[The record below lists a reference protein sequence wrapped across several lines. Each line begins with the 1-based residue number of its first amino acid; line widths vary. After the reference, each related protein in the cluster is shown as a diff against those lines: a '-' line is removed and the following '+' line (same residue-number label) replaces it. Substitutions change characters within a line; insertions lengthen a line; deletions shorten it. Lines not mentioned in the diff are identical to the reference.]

1 MSILNAILIF
11 GVGMAAVPMLGP
23 SDFTLSF
30 LTMMLLFAYLGQG
43 WNILAGYGGQFSFGN
58 TVFFGAGLYATAIAQ
73 VQFGLGPWVGLA
85 AALAAGALVAFAI
98 GWVSFRY
105 GLRGSYFALITLAF
119 AEVFRIV
126 ANSVSL
132 TGAGSGLQVPLDPSP
147 ANLQFVGREGFYWII
162 LALTVG
168 SLFLVRQLE
177 RSRFGVYLI
186 AIRDDEDAAGALGVD
201 TFRTKLRAIV
211 LVGGMTALG
220 GAFYGQMFLF
230 VDPHIAFGVTVS
242 VEVLLVSIVGGMGTV
257 FGPLLGAAALHTI
270 SEVARTAM
278 GDTPGLNLALYGA
291 LLVVMVTFLPKGL
304 FGLAKLSAGRL
315 LNTKGHR

>member
-1 MSILNAILIF
+1 MRMLGAIAAF
-11 GVGMAAVPMLGP
+11 AAVMAVVPVFGP
-23 SDFTLSF
+23 SDFVLSF

-43 WNILAGYGGQFSFGN
+43 WNILGGYGGQFSFGN

-73 VQFGLGPWVGLA
+73 VQFGLGPWIGLIA
-85 AALAAGALVAFAI
+85 AIAAGAAVAFVI
-98 GWVSFRY
+98 GWLSFRY

-126 ANSVSL
+126 SNSVAI
-132 TGAGSGLQVPLDPSP
+132 TGAGAGLQVPLDPSP
-147 ANLQFVGREGFYWII
+147 LNLQFVGRESFYWII

-168 SLFLVRQLE
+168 SLLLAWQME
-177 RSRFGVYLI
+177 RSRFGAYLI

-201 TFRTKLRAIV
+201 TFRTKLKAIV
-211 LVGGMTALG
+211 LVGGLTALG

-257 FGPLLGAAALHTI
+257 FGPLLGSATLHAV
-270 SEVARTAM
+270 SEVARAVM

-291 LLVVMVTFLPKGL
+291 LLVIMVTFLPKGL
-304 FGLAKLSAGRL
+304 FGLATLSLGRVV
-315 LNTKGHR
+315 KMARA